1 MKALRVA
8 AGLIRHGDLW
18 LVARRGPGMK
28 MPGYWEFPGGKI
40 EPGES
45 PEAALVR
52 EIKEELDLTVT
63 PTKVLGEFPFEYDF
77 GKISLIAIIATSAT
91 MDLSLREHESARWLK
106 MDQIRGLNLAPAD
119 EPILRFV
126 LAQERSSGLK

>member
-1 MKALRVA
+1 MLRVA
-8 AGLIRHGDLW
+8 AGLIHYGDLW

-52 EIKEELDLTVT
+52 EIKEELDLIVT
-63 PTKVLGEFPFEYDF
+63 PTKILGEFPFEYDF
-77 GKISLIAIIATSAT
+77 GKISLVAVIATSPT
-91 MDLSLREHESARWLK
+91 LEFTLREHESARWLK
-106 MDQIRGLNLAPAD
+106 FDQVAGLNLAPAD
-119 EPILRFV
+119 EPIVRFF
-126 LAQERSSGLK
+126 LTHGRAADSK